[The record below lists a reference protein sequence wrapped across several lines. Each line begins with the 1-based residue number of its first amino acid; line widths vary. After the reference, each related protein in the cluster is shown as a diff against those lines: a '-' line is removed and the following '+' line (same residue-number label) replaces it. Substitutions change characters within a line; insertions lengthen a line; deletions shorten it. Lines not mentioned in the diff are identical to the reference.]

1 MVKLN
6 NRRWTAHL
14 NQVYMAVVFMALV
27 TVSLGMDVL

>member
-6 NRRWTAHL
+6 SHRWCAKL